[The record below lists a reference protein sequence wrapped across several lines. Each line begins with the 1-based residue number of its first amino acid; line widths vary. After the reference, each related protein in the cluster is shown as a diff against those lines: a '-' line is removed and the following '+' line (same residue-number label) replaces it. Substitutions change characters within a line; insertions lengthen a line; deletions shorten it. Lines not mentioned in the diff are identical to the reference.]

1 MALLVVGEGIKPT
14 PTVRLQNYEG
24 GADVEEAGTAQC
36 LPVVGRP
43 YI

>member
-14 PTVRLQNYEG
+14 PTKRLQNYDG
-24 GADVEEAGTAQC
+24 GADVEEAGNAQC
-36 LPVVGRP
+36 HPMEGRP